1 VWPVVGLTVLLLSA
15 ECRDSAECADAK
27 QAVSQDM
34 AGRGGPW
41 EATRGKGSQAKSG
54 EVRPRTSGD
63 WRGSN
68 QGVRVKAFRPL
79 FPPKRISRD
88 GGRGRGTGVFCT
100 TKVPNRRLII
110 SAGAAPAIDQAKSPK
125 GA

>member
-41 EATRGKGSQAKSG
+41 EATRGKGSQTQNEWRLERQQPGCQG
-54 EVRPRTSGD
+54 ES
-63 WRGSN
+63 
-68 QGVRVKAFRPL
+68 L
-79 FPPKRISRD
+79 
-88 GGRGRGTGVFCT
+88 
-100 TKVPNRRLII
+100 
-110 SAGAAPAIDQAKSPK
+110 
-125 GA
+125 